1 MMLMKAGGFQVFEK
15 NSEMKA
21 VVTAK
26 FDFKVPVDSDD
37 GDETVVSLTMVDT
50 NIAFEATTSNMT
62 LTLKL

>member
-37 GDETVVSLTMVDT
+37 GDETVVSLTMYT
-50 NIAFEATTSNMT
+50 NIAFEATTSNMF